1 MQFNMLSFMGLGLHA
16 QSEFGF
22 RNASNNVFR
31 QAFATR
37 EFINLG
43 NHLAISLPFIF
54 QVLGFIIVDV
64 MGFGNPVQPV
74 DAGIPTG
81 QSFFQMGAGSHVLI
95 AGPMK
100 FNARLVEE
108 VLHIE

>member
-1 MQFNMLSFMGLGLHA
+1 MPSRSL
-16 QSEFGF
+16 
-22 RNASNNVFR
+22 VFIMR
-31 QAFATR
+31 LTMRSGRLLRAR

-81 QSFFQMGAGSHVLI
+81 QSFFQMDVGSHVLI